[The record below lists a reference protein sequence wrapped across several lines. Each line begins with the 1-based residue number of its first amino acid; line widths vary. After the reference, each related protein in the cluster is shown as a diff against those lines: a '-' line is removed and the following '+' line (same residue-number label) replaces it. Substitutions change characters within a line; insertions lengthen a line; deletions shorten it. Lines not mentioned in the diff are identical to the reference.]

1 MPVSSL
7 FCSTG
12 TIVGRINGFN
22 IHLVTEIL
30 PPLVEQGVIAGAE
43 LMMLPVYYGR
53 LSEVS
58 GEWLSAGIPLP
69 VLHAD
74 KDIGTLLSDAGVAFE
89 AGDRDSADALRHEAE
104 EKFRFNCEMGAMA
117 ASRTMV
123 LHLWGGMNSDRQIGY
138 NASLL
143 PGLCDIIR
151 PYGIRLLIEN
161 VPSNTYDPLS
171 NWKKLLPLPDNCA
184 LIFDTRFG
192 QLHRQIGET
201 WADTDV
207 APHIEHIHISD
218 ILGAPRDFSTLRPI
232 LHPGEGMID
241 FDDFRRILTARD
253 YSGTVTLESPVIR
266 ENGADGEKLG
276 RTLRELRTLLF

>member
-1 MPVSSL
+1 MSVSSL

-30 PPLVEQGVIAGAE
+30 PPLVEKEIIHGAE
-43 LMMLPVYYGR
+43 LMMLPVYYDR
-53 LSEVS
+53 LAEVS
-58 GEWLSAGIPLP
+58 GEWLRAGIPLP
-69 VLHAD
+69 IIHAD
-74 KDIGTLLSDAGVAFE
+74 KDIGTLFSDAGVAFAE
-89 AGDRDSADALRHEAE
+89 GDRDTSEALCDKAT
-104 EKFRFNCEMGAMA
+104 EKFRRNCEMGAL
-117 ASRTMV
+117 ASSRSMV
-123 LHLWGGMNSDRQIGY
+123 LHLWGGMNSDRQIEY
-138 NASLL
+138 NAALL
-143 PGLCDIIR
+143 EGLCGIIR
-151 PYGIRLLIEN
+151 PYNIRLLIEN

-192 QLHRQIGET
+192 QLHRQIDEI
-201 WADTDV
+201 WADNNI
-207 APHIEHIHISD
+207 APHIDHIHISD

-241 FDDFRRILTARD
+241 FDNFRRILDAHK

-266 ENGADGEKLG
+266 ENGADGEKLVH
-276 RTLRELRTLLF
+276 TLRALRTLLF